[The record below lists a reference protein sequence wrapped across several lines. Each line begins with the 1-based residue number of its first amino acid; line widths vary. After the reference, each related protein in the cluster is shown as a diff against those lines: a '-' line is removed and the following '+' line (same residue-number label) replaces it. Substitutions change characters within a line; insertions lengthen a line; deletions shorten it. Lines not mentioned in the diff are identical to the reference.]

1 MTTTAPTRY
10 GEFGWLLAIFRDI
23 ALIVFCVVYVINNV

>member
-1 MTTTAPTRY
+1 MSQPAPARY
-10 GEFGWLLAIFRDI
+10 GEVGWLLALARDI